1 MRWKAMAEQLWTAH
15 QGLLLFLAVLLTLNL
30 VIFVFVEQSISPE
43 LSEKESQFFA
53 KQNEIREI
61 LHKQSA
67 TAQSP
72 EQIFLLAGQDLEKF
86 YSVVPEYDQFT
97 DLIEELLVL
106 SSRSRLDLSS
116 INYKTEPLD
125 KIDLMQVGVSFN
137 VSGQYG
143 NLKKFIHSLEQSKR
157 LISITQINLQ
167 ESDQRTVN
175 LRLNLATYFRPG
187 GQKS

>member
-1 MRWKAMAEQLWTAH
+1 MRWKAMAEQLWTS
-15 QGLLLFLAVLLTLNL
+15 QRGLVVFLAILFVANL
-30 VIFVFVEQSISPE
+30 VIFVVVEQSISPD
-43 LSEKESQFFA
+43 LSEKEARFFA

-72 EQIFLLAGQDLEKF
+72 EQIFLLAGQDLDQF
-86 YSVVPEYDQFT
+86 YSVIPEYDQFT

-106 SSRSRLDLSS
+106 SNRSRLDLSS

-137 VSGQYG
+137 VSGQYD

-167 ESDQRTVN
+167 ESDQRIVN
-175 LRLNLATYFRPG
+175 LRLNLETYFRPE